1 MDAIYVKCHS
11 VRILR
16 ILKSKF
22 QNLKIQ
28 FNRQLGQVH
37 LLINLTW
44 VGVNRKN
51 NCNFYPLR
59 NVICL
64 WSLSRRPSL
73 WSPIELNLNLSP
85 RDLPPSAPRRNYYV
99 TDYFLSSSRENWMEL
114 VKTSLRTVFKL
125 FGQVLKFFIRWE
137 VVFL

>member
-1 MDAIYVKCHS
+1 MAAIYVKCHS

-28 FNRQLGQVH
+28 FNRQLGQVN

-73 WSPIELNLNLSP
+73 WSPIELNLNLSLP
-85 RDLPPSAPRRNYYV
+85 RCPTERAKKELLRHGLFLIIPSRKEK
-99 TDYFLSSSRENWMEL
+99 RENWSKL
-114 VKTSLRTVFKL
+114 VSKINDFW
-125 FGQVLKFFIRWE
+125 IWWE
-137 VVFL
+137 VKFLKPF